1 MSTYIAI
8 PLIVLVFSI
17 LLNVFLAWY
26 ARNASRRLTV
36 VASNID
42 DIMTALENFE
52 NHLETIYKMETFY
65 GDETLHSV
73 LLHAKGIA
81 EFLSGFED
89 IYELSDEL
97 PVEAEEEWE
106 EANDREESEGITD
119 TAEAE
124 EEKKKTTK
132 KVVFHSGS

>member
-124 EEKKKTTK
+124 EGKKKTTK

>member
-132 KVVFHSGS
+132 KVVFHSGT

>member
-1 MSTYIAI
+1 MSEYMLY
-8 PLIVLVFSI
+8 LILALAFSVSV
-17 LLNVFLAWY
+17 NVFLLWF
-26 ARNASRRLTV
+26 ARNSSRRLTI

-42 DIMTALENFE
+42 EIMGAIENFE
-52 NHLETIYKMETFY
+52 SHIEALYEMETFY

-73 LLHAKGIA
+73 LRHAKGIT
-81 EFLSGFED
+81 EFLSEFED

-97 PVEAEEEWE
+97 PDEAEEEWE
-106 EANDREESEGITD
+106 EANDREESGTD
-119 TAEAE
+119 PGAQ

>member
-132 KVVFHSGS
+132 KVVFYSGS

>member
-17 LLNVFLAWY
+17 LLNVFLVWY
-26 ARNASRRLTV
+26 ARNASKRLTI

-42 DIMTALENFE
+42 DIMSALGNFE
-52 NHLETIYKMETFY
+52 NHLETIYEMETFY

-81 EFLSGFED
+81 EFLSEFED

-97 PVEAEEEWE
+97 PDEAEEEWE
-106 EANDREESEGITD
+106 EENDREESGA
-119 TAEAE
+119 TANTAE
-124 EEKKKTTK
+124 EEKKETTK
-132 KVVFHSGS
+132 KTVFHSGT

>member
-106 EANDREESEGITD
+106 EANDKEEPG
-119 TAEAE
+119 TATSAAQK
-124 EEKKKTTK
+124 EKKKTTK

>member
-1 MSTYIAI
+1 MSEYMLY
-8 PLIVLVFSI
+8 LILALAFSVSV
-17 LLNVFLAWY
+17 NAFLFWF
-26 ARNASRRLTV
+26 ARKSSSRLTI

-42 DIMTALENFE
+42 EIMGAIENFE
-52 NHLETIYKMETFY
+52 SHIETLYEMETFY

-73 LLHAKGIA
+73 LLHARGVT
-81 EFLSGFED
+81 EFLSEFED

-97 PVEAEEEWE
+97 PEEAEEEWE
-106 EANDREESEGITD
+106 EANDREESGAIAST
-119 TAEAE
+119 TQ

>member
-1 MSTYIAI
+1 MSEYILYLI
-8 PLIVLVFSI
+8 PALAFSVSV
-17 LLNVFLAWY
+17 NVFLFWF
-26 ARNASRRLTV
+26 ARKSSTSLAI

-42 DIMTALENFE
+42 EIMGALENFE
-52 NHLETIYKMETFY
+52 IHLETLYEMETFY

-73 LLHAKGIA
+73 IAHAKGIT
-81 EFLSGFED
+81 EFLSEFED

-97 PVEAEEEWE
+97 PEEAEEKWE
-106 EANDREESEGITD
+106 EADDRKESSAIDST
-119 TAEAE
+119 TQ

>member
-132 KVVFHSGS
+132 KTVFYSGT

>member
-73 LLHAKGIA
+73 LLHAKGNA
-81 EFLSGFED
+81 EYLSGFED

>member
-17 LLNVFLAWY
+17 LLNVFLVWY

-65 GDETLHSV
+65 GDSV
-73 LLHAKGIA
+73 LQGLLEHTR
-81 EFLSGFED
+81 D
-89 IYELSDEL
+89 M
-97 PVEAEEEWE
+97 EEELAVV
-106 EANDREESEGITD
+106 ANEVSDLLGKPLIPEKV
-119 TAEAE
+119 E
-124 EEKKKTTK
+124 EETDA
-132 KVVFHSGS
+132 

>member
-1 MSTYIAI
+1 MSEYILY
-8 PLIVLVFSI
+8 LILALTFSVFI
-17 LLNVFLAWY
+17 NVFLFWFAKK
-26 ARNASRRLTV
+26 SSSRLTL

-42 DIMTALENFE
+42 EIMSAIENFE
-52 NHLETIYKMETFY
+52 SHIETLYEMETFY

-73 LLHAKGIA
+73 IAHAKGIT
-81 EFLSGFED
+81 EFLSEFED

-97 PVEAEEEWE
+97 PEEAEEKWE
-106 EANDREESEGITD
+106 EADDRKESSAIDST
-119 TAEAE
+119 TQ